1 MFRVWDPNSIAI
13 LIIVEVLAM
22 GYCSCYA
29 KLFGGLMV
37 FQCPVE
43 NKGVY
48 SFLPDWAH
56 IVLVDAVHL
65 LRFLMITRNNCML
78 GLFLIGNC

>member
-1 MFRVWDPNSIAI
+1 
-13 LIIVEVLAM
+13 
-22 GYCSCYA
+22 
-29 KLFGGLMV
+29 MV